1 MATLKRGV
9 FGVAL
14 LILAGCATDSDRV
27 PSAQQRWTPQGDPVN
42 CVTVRSIRSTSVIDD
57 RTIHFVMNGRD
68 RMFRNELPFACTG
81 LGFSRSFA
89 HNSRTSQLC
98 RVDTITVI
106 QGGNRGMTC
115 ALGQFQPMVPVDR
128 QRRWRN
134 DGPDMPMAAG

>member
-1 MATLKRGV
+1 MAAMKRGMV
-9 FGVAL
+9 GLAL
-14 LILAGCATDSDRV
+14 LILASCATDADRV

-42 CVTVRSIRSTSVIDD
+42 CVTIRNIRSTSVIDD
-57 RTIHFVMNGRD
+57 RTIHFVVNGRD
-68 RMFRNELPFACTG
+68 RMFRNELPFTCTG

-115 ALGQFQPMVPVDR
+115 ALGQFQPMVPVE
-128 QRRWRN
+128 QAT
-134 DGPDMPMAAG
+134 PLAK